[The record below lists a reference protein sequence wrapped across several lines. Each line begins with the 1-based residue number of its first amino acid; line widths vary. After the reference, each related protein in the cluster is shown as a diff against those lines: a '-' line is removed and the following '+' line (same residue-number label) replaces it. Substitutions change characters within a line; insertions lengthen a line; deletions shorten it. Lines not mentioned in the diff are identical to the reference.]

1 MSILDTRVISSLEK
15 VFPDCELQAA
25 EWKKGSMLSNEVY
38 TFQIA
43 YKWNSLLKKGVK
55 LHVVSTIASSVTMYS
70 VGLMPVEMPAYGDHD
85 DNVLRG
91 KPGMYPDILYPIC
104 PDGLVLLP
112 HQWRSLWITVNPK
125 GKVPPG
131 EYTIEVLFETKE
143 GDLLARESFE
153 IEIIG
158 MELPKQKL
166 IFTQWFHSD
175 CIATWYKTEVFS
187 EEHWKLLERYV
198 KTAAAHGINMILT
211 PVFTPPLDTAVGGER
226 PTVQLVDVKKTQDTY
241 SFNFDKLTRWV
252 NMCKANG
259 IEYFEISHLFTQ
271 WGAKHAPKI
280 MADVDGEYKRI
291 FGWET
296 DAAGE
301 DYKHFLD
308 CFLPALVSY
317 IKENGLADRC
327 FFHISDE
334 PGKDHLESYAKAGS
348 IIMEHVKDFPVIDA
362 LSDYEFYKNGLVK
375 NPIPA
380 NNHIEPFLENN
391 VPNLWTYYCCGQYK
405 KVSNRFIDMPSAR
418 NRIIGLQLY
427 KFNIV
432 GFLQWGHNFWY
443 SHQSRYPIDPFRVA
457 DGGFWVP
464 AGDAYSVY
472 PGEDGPIESI
482 RLDVFYDA
490 LQDLRALNL
499 LEQYIGKEETIKLLE
514 KDMGKPLTFDEYPK
528 DAQWL
533 LNKREEINK
542 KAEGIYLKIRKK

>member
-1 MSILDTRVISSLEK
+1 
-15 VFPDCELQAA
+15 
-25 EWKKGSMLSNEVY
+25 MLSNEVY

-542 KAEGIYLKIRKK
+542 KLKEFI

>member
-334 PGKDHLESYAKAGS
+334 PGKDHLESYTKAGS

-542 KAEGIYLKIRKK
+542 KLKEFI

>member
-15 VFPDCELQAA
+15 VFPDCELQAT

-542 KAEGIYLKIRKK
+542 KLKEFI

>member
-175 CIATWYKTEVFS
+175 CIANWYKTEVFS

-542 KAEGIYLKIRKK
+542 KLKEFI

>member
-542 KAEGIYLKIRKK
+542 KLKEFI

>member
-391 VPNLWTYYCCGQYK
+391 VTNLWTYYCCGQYK

-542 KAEGIYLKIRKK
+542 KLKEFI

>member
-327 FFHISDE
+327 FFHISYE

-542 KAEGIYLKIRKK
+542 KLKEFI

>member
-187 EEHWKLLERYV
+187 EEHWKQRV
-198 KTAAAHGINMILT
+198 K
-211 PVFTPPLDTAVGGER
+211 
-226 PTVQLVDVKKTQDTY
+226 
-241 SFNFDKLTRWV
+241 
-252 NMCKANG
+252 
-259 IEYFEISHLFTQ
+259 
-271 WGAKHAPKI
+271 
-280 MADVDGEYKRI
+280 
-291 FGWET
+291 
-296 DAAGE
+296 
-301 DYKHFLD
+301 
-308 CFLPALVSY
+308 
-317 IKENGLADRC
+317 
-327 FFHISDE
+327 
-334 PGKDHLESYAKAGS
+334 
-348 IIMEHVKDFPVIDA
+348 
-362 LSDYEFYKNGLVK
+362 
-375 NPIPA
+375 
-380 NNHIEPFLENN
+380 
-391 VPNLWTYYCCGQYK
+391 
-405 KVSNRFIDMPSAR
+405 
-418 NRIIGLQLY
+418 
-427 KFNIV
+427 
-432 GFLQWGHNFWY
+432 
-443 SHQSRYPIDPFRVA
+443 
-457 DGGFWVP
+457 
-464 AGDAYSVY
+464 
-472 PGEDGPIESI
+472 
-482 RLDVFYDA
+482 
-490 LQDLRALNL
+490 
-499 LEQYIGKEETIKLLE
+499 
-514 KDMGKPLTFDEYPK
+514 
-528 DAQWL
+528 
-533 LNKREEINK
+533 
-542 KAEGIYLKIRKK
+542 